1 MKLVY
6 VTLKKT
12 IKKMKLIVAIASG
25 GDSAEEEIS
34 LLSAETVY
42 ENLDRSKFEPIL
54 VVMRHG
60 SWQARLNNEAFDID
74 KNDFSFEFDGN
85 KVKFDYVFIAIH
97 GTPGEDGK
105 LQAYFDL
112 LKIPYS
118 SPNHIG
124 STLTFNK
131 WYCNTLLNQ
140 LGYKTAKSIY
150 YRKGDQADEN
160 HIIKELGLPCFVKP
174 CSCGSSYGITKVKT
188 KEQLSLALTKAFEYD
203 HEIMVESFLPGK
215 EVTCG
220 VYQYKKK
227 VIALP
232 ITQIIP
238 KGEFFDYE
246 AKYKGNSM
254 EITPARIA
262 DTATAKIQQLSC
274 EVYKKLDLRG
284 VVRVDYMLVD
294 DTSPYIIEVNAVPGM
309 SKASLVPQQVAAH
322 GISLRQFFSE
332 IIEETRA

>member
-1 MKLVY
+1 MV
-6 VTLKKT
+6 
-12 IKKMKLIVAIASG
+12 VAIAAG

-42 ENLDRSKFEPIL
+42 ENLDRNKFEPIM

-60 SWQARLNNEAFDID
+60 NWKARLNEQEFEID
-74 KNDFSFEFDGN
+74 KNDFSFQFDGN
-85 KVKFDYVFIAIH
+85 SIKFDYVFIAIH

-112 LKIPYS
+112 LQIPYS

-140 LGYKTAKSIY
+140 LGYHTAKSLY
-150 YRKGDQADEN
+150 YRRGDQANEEQ
-160 HIIKELGLPCFVKP
+160 IIEELGLPCFVKP

-188 KEQLSLALTKAFEYD
+188 QDQLSLALTKAFEFD
-203 HEIMVESFLPGK
+203 VEIMVESYLPGK

-220 VYQYKKK
+220 VYQKGGA
-227 VIALP
+227 VTALP

-254 EITPARIA
+254 EITPARISSE
-262 DTATAKIQQLSC
+262 ATEHIQQLSR

-284 VVRVDYMLVD
+284 VIRVDFMLVD
-294 DTSPYIIEVNAVPGM
+294 EKTPYIIEVNAVPGL
-309 SKASLVPQQVAAH
+309 SKASLVPQQVDAH
-322 GISLRQFFSE
+322 GISLRSFFTE
-332 IIEETRA
+332 IIEETKTN

>member
-1 MKLVY
+1 MKMV
-6 VTLKKT
+6 
-12 IKKMKLIVAIASG
+12 VAIAAG

-34 LLSAETVY
+34 LMSAQTVY
-42 ENLDRSKFEPIL
+42 ENLDRNKFEPIM

-60 SWQARLNNEAFDID
+60 NWKARLNEQEFEID
-74 KNDFSFEFDGN
+74 KNDFSFQFDGN
-85 KVKFDYVFIAIH
+85 SIKFDYVFIAIH

-112 LKIPYS
+112 LHIPYS

-140 LGYKTAKSIY
+140 LGYNTAKSLY
-150 YRKGDQADEN
+150 YRKGDVANEDQ
-160 HIIKELGLPCFVKP
+160 IIKELGLPCFVKP

-188 KEQLSLALTKAFEYD
+188 NDQLSLALTKAFEYD
-203 HEIMVESFLPGK
+203 VEIMVESYLPGK

-220 VYQYKKK
+220 VYQKEGE

-254 EITPARIA
+254 EITPARISSE
-262 DTATAKIQQLSC
+262 ATESIQQLSR
-274 EVYKKLDLRG
+274 EVYQKLDLRG
-284 VVRVDYMLVD
+284 VIRVDFMLVD
-294 DTSPYIIEVNAVPGM
+294 EKTPYIIEVNAVPGL

-322 GISLRQFFSE
+322 GISLRSFFTE
-332 IIEETRA
+332 IIEETRDNG